1 MQRSKK
7 EVVEINFPNINFEVK
22 KEGYRW
28 KKCLFLLAITPC
40 MYTICN
46 DEITLI
52 TSKFNAMKELISR
65 FKS

>member
-1 MQRSKK
+1 M
-7 EVVEINFPNINFEVK
+7 
-22 KEGYRW
+22 EGYRW
-28 KKCLFLLAITPC
+28 KKCLILLAITPC